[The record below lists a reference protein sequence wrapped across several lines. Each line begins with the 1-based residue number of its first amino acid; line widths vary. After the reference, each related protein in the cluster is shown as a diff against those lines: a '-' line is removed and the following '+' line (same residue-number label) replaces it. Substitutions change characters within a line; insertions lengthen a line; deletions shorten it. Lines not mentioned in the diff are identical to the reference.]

1 MPRIMRV
8 FKALVYKL
16 LHEENEPHFI
26 CKWWLIAQKRLCDLF
41 LSDLLAKNEIN
52 ITSWIPML
60 EIDLNLRFKR
70 KAVQN
75 DLKII
80 LRNDPSIQYV
90 YGITYLTDL
99 ARNNGRKVVFDE
111 TIAKKSIV
119 KETIF
124 EEMDKLFNQFIMIKK
139 IYKLPV
145 ECTTKEA
152 IRQSWDTE
160 NSVFKDFLYYCE
172 HLNHEWVFKP
182 GFALWTRETKALM
195 RLKFDIQDIWLV
207 VMSREQVL
215 MMH

>member
-1 MPRIMRV
+1 
-8 FKALVYKL
+8 
-16 LHEENEPHFI
+16 
-26 CKWWLIAQKRLCDLF
+26 
-41 LSDLLAKNEIN
+41 
-52 ITSWIPML
+52 ML

-152 IRQSWDTE
+152 IRQS
-160 NSVFKDFLYYCE
+160 
-172 HLNHEWVFKP
+172 
-182 GFALWTRETKALM
+182 
-195 RLKFDIQDIWLV
+195 
-207 VMSREQVL
+207 
-215 MMH
+215 